1 MAVTIQWFPGHMA
14 KAIREF
20 EENISLVDIVF
31 ELVDARAP
39 YSTLNPEI
47 ARISANKPHLYIL
60 TKRDLA
66 DEKLTRQWLN
76 YFHSQ
81 NSAAITVDA
90 KGKFGVKD
98 ILTAVNPLLKDKLE
112 RELAKGMKPRPIR
125 AIAVGVPNV
134 GKSTILNRLVKRRAA
149 QVGNR
154 PGVTKGQQWLKADNH
169 LELLDT
175 PGILWPKFQD
185 QLIADKLALT
195 GAVKDS
201 VYHSD
206 DIALFGLSYF
216 VEHYP
221 KPLAERYKLTEDDL
235 ELPTA
240 DLLLLITKKM
250 GMRDDYE
257 RASNRIILDIRNKKL
272 GAFTLDTLEDI
283 DNE

>member
-81 NSAAITVDA
+81 NSAAIAVDA

-98 ILTAVNPLLKDKLE
+98 ILTAVNPLLKEKID

-154 PGVTKGQQWLKADNH
+154 PGVTKGQQWLKADSH

-195 GAVKDS
+195 GAIKDS
-201 VYHSD
+201 VFHSD
-206 DIALFGLSYF
+206 DVALFGLEYF
-216 VEHYP
+216 VAHYP
-221 KPLAERYKLTEDDL
+221 EQLIERYKLSDSDL
-235 ELPTA
+235 EENPA
-240 DLLLLITKKM
+240 DLLLLITQKL
-250 GMRDDYE
+250 GMRDDYD
-257 RASNRIILDIRNKKL
+257 RAANRIIQDIRGKKV
-272 GAFTLDTLEDI
+272 GPFTLDTLEDVNN
-283 DNE
+283 D

>member
-81 NSAAITVDA
+81 NSAAIAVDA

-98 ILTAVNPLLKDKLE
+98 ILTAINPLLKDKLE

-134 GKSTILNRLVKRRAA
+134 GKSTVLNRLVKRRAA

-195 GAVKDS
+195 GAIKDS

-206 DIALFGLSYF
+206 DIALFGLEYF
-216 VEHYP
+216 VAHYP
-221 KPLAERYKLTEDDL
+221 QALQERYKLTEEDL

-240 DLLLLITKKM
+240 DLLLLITKNI

-257 RASNRIILDIRNKKL
+257 RASNRIILDMRSKKV
-272 GAFTLDTLEDI
+272 GPFTLDTLEDI

>member
-81 NSAAITVDA
+81 NSAAIAVDA

-98 ILTAVNPLLKDKLE
+98 ILTAINPLLKDKLE

-134 GKSTILNRLVKRRAA
+134 GKSTVLNRLVKRRAA

-195 GAVKDS
+195 GAIKDS

-206 DIALFGLSYF
+206 DIALFGLEYF
-216 VEHYP
+216 VDHYASA
-221 KPLAERYKLTEDDL
+221 LQERYKLTEADL
-235 ELPTA
+235 ELPAA
-240 DLLLLITKKM
+240 DLLLLITKKI

-257 RASNRIILDIRNKKL
+257 RASNRIILDMRSKKV
-272 GAFTLDTLEDI
+272 GPFTLDTLEDI